1 LHDQEPAVFYFDT
14 TYLLY
19 VFLPILVMSL
29 GVQLYLKSTFRK
41 WSQVRNSSGLTGM
54 DVGHALFE
62 RTDLDAIPL
71 QVTRGTLSDNF
82 DPRHQVVNLSQD
94 VAGKPSVAAMAV
106 VAHELGHVQ
115 QYQKSSVLM
124 AARNFLVPAV
134 QFSPMIS
141 YVAIIAGLIFSITQL
156 IWVGIIFFALL
167 VLFSLLTLPI
177 EIDASRRGLKLLR
190 QAGLTRSDD
199 DGRGA
204 RAVLTAAGLTYLAA
218 AVSAVLTLLY
228 YIMLAQR
235 N

>member
-1 LHDQEPAVFYFDT
+1 VFYFDT

-19 VFLPILVMSL
+19 VFLPILAMSL

-54 DVGHALFE
+54 DVGRALFE
-62 RTDLDAIPL
+62 RTDLTAIPL

-82 DPRHQVVNLSQD
+82 DPRHQVVNLSHD
-94 VAGKPSVAAMAV
+94 VADRPSVAAMAV

-115 QYQKSSVLM
+115 QYQSSSVLM

-190 QAGLTRSDD
+190 EAGLTRSDT

-228 YIMLAQR
+228 YIMLTQR
-235 N
+235 D